1 MPKLP
6 QIAVIAC
13 GGLLKTKCVM
23 KTKDQPINP
32 CVMQQVGKNEYRLQ
46 KPNDDD
52 QYNSPQM
59 GLTKR
64 EHASILIL
72 AGLSANYLRENVTG
86 WNPITYVKEAIELAD
101 LLFEELDSKT
111 EI

>member
-1 MPKLP
+1 
-6 QIAVIAC
+6 
-13 GGLLKTKCVM
+13 M

-32 CVMQQVGKNEYRLQ
+32 CVIQQVGEDIFRLR
-46 KPNDDD
+46 KESDPNSS
-52 QYNSPQM
+52 QLPQM

-72 AGLSANYLRENVTG
+72 AGLLPNFSIENANT
-86 WNPITYVKEAIELAD
+86 WNPKNYVKKAVNLAD

-111 EI
+111 ES

>member
-1 MPKLP
+1 
-6 QIAVIAC
+6 
-13 GGLLKTKCVM
+13 M

-32 CVMQQVGKNEYRLQ
+32 CIIQQVGEDAFRLR
-46 KPNDDD
+46 KESDPNGY
-52 QYNSPQM
+52 QFPQM

-72 AGLSANYLRENVTG
+72 AGLLPDFSIANANT
-86 WNPITYVKEAIELAD
+86 WNPTSYVKEAVLLAD

-111 EI
+111 ES